1 MQIDSEKIIN
11 VIIFSS
17 MNNISWK
24 KQNCVLLIAI
34 MISSSVQ
41 FSLKK
46 SADFDFINTDIYY
59 RLSCDDLEVR
69 TVVNGC

>member
-17 MNNISWK
+17 MNNMRWK
-24 KQNCVLLIAI
+24 KQNCVLLIAN
-34 MISSSVQ
+34 MLRSSVQ

-46 SADFDFINTDIYY
+46 SADFDFINSYIYY
-59 RLSCDDLEVR
+59 RVSCDDLEVR
-69 TVVNGC
+69 TVMNGC